1 MMSSCFQLP
10 MFQRCSM
17 FLIERSGIFCKKV
30 TCHPFEL
37 VDVSA
42 LKNNRF
48 ATLSKKE
55 VRTMMTAQG
64 WRCGIRKENANV

>member
-64 WRCGIRKENANV
+64 WRCVIRKENANV